1 MPHIIVNPEGV
12 KKLLSS
18 LKSNKAAG
26 PDQISPSVQ
35 KELANELYQP
45 LSVFF
50 QNSVDSGS
58 VPEQWKEAIMTPIF
72 KKGDKH
78 NPANYRPISLTA
90 VCCKLLEHSVSK
102 ALLSH
107 LEANEILID
116 SQHGFRRSRS
126 CETQLVLFVD
136 ELVRSLH
143 AGKQIDAVMDFSKAF
158 DVVSHNSLLV
168 KLSCYHIQN
177 KTLDWIA

>member
-1 MPHIIVNPEGV
+1 MLRTICLHVYLHI
-12 KKLLSS
+12 
-18 LKSNKAAG
+18 
-26 PDQISPSVQ
+26 DWSPYRTF

-50 QNSVDSGS
+50 QNSLDSGT
-58 VPEQWKEAIMTPIF
+58 VPEQWKQAIVTPIF

-90 VCCKLLEHSVSK
+90 VCRKLLEYIVSK

-116 SQHGFRRSRS
+116 SQHGFRHSRS

-136 ELVRSLH
+136 KLVRSLH
-143 AGKQIDAVMDFSKAF
+143 AGKQIDAVVMDFSKAF
-158 DVVSHNSLLV
+158 RCCPPQQSTSQTELLW
-168 KLSCYHIQN
+168 YP
-177 KTLDWIA
+177 